1 MSTQEKPK
9 AVGNIDRLLRPKS
22 IAIVGASPTPGALGN
37 TVLKYLEKH
46 NFSGELHLINPKRD
60 DIDGRPCIKSPL
72 ELPMGVDT
80 AILAIPRVA
89 VLDTVKALASRGCGA
104 VVVFSA
110 GFAEAGEEGLAE
122 QREIGEIARA
132 AGMIIEG
139 PNCLGCVNYV
149 DGIPLTFVEGPMPL
163 LQDKN
168 GVAIISQSGAMAAV
182 LASNLFPRKVGVS
195 YFISTG
201 NEAASGVEDYV
212 EYMLNDPHTAVIAMV
227 VEQFRNPARFLAL
240 AEQARE
246 IGKPIVLLHPGRSQA
261 AAESAATHTGAMAGD
276 YKVMKAKVERAGVI
290 LVSNLEE
297 LGDVVEI
304 ASRAPSL
311 PSGGTAVLAES
322 GAFKALTLDLCEDIH
337 LQLPSLSDDNAPN
350 LRAAMP
356 EFVAVSNPVDM
367 TAQSLVDPDM
377 YQRIM
382 SALIP
387 DERFGTIVL
396 AIIQTDDTTTDK
408 KFPYIIEALK
418 QLNSDKPIIF
428 AGVDEGGIVKQKYI
442 DGLRALGTPYFPSP
456 ERALRAIGLLTSS
469 TARGFAKAN
478 IAPMTVKDL
487 PKEDLPGSGV
497 VAEYQAKAILRPL
510 GITFP
515 ASILA
520 TNKETATK
528 AADALN
534 YPIVLKAQSAELSH
548 KSDAGGV
555 IVNIKNADE
564 LIAAWDKMTSAIEAY
579 KPSLKLD
586 GMLVEAMGKQGVE
599 LIIGARNDPDWGAV
613 VLVGF
618 GGVQAEIYQDVRLLT
633 PDLDKQEII
642 QALLQLK
649 GAKLLTGFRGSKPV
663 DLDAVADIIAII
675 SRLMISNPSIAEID
689 LNPVIALPKGE
700 GAVALDALMLMK

>member
-72 ELPMGVDT
+72 ELPMGVDA

-89 VLDTVKALASRGCGA
+89 VLDTIRALASRGCGA

-110 GFAEAGEEGLAE
+110 GFAEAGEQGLAE

-132 AGMIIEG
+132 TGMIVEG

-163 LQDKN
+163 LKDKN

-182 LASNLFPRKVGVS
+182 LASNLFPRQVGVS

-212 EYMLNDPHTAVIAMV
+212 EYMLNDPHTSVIAMV
-227 VEQFRNPARFLAL
+227 VEQFRHPARFLAL
-240 AEQARE
+240 AEKARE
-246 IGKPIVLLHPGRSQA
+246 IAKPIVLLHPGRSQA

-290 LVSNLEE
+290 VVSNLEE

-304 ASRAPSL
+304 ANRAPSL

-337 LQLPSLSDDNAPN
+337 LHLPSLNDENAPN

-387 DERFGTIVL
+387 DDRFGTIVL

-408 KFPYIIEALK
+408 KFPYIIDALK

-428 AGVDEGGIVKQKYI
+428 AGVDEGGIVKQEYI

-456 ERALRAIGLLTSS
+456 ERALRAIGLLTAS
-469 TARGFAKAN
+469 TARSFAKAA
-478 IAPMTVKDL
+478 IAPMKAIGL
-487 PKEDLPGSGV
+487 PDAGV
-497 VAEYQAKAILRPL
+497 VAEYKAKAILRPL

-520 TNKETATK
+520 TNKEAALK

-534 YPIVLKAQSAELSH
+534 YPVVLKAQSAELSH

-555 IVNIKNADE
+555 IVNVKNAE
-564 LIAAWDKMTSAIEAY
+564 EIIAAWDKMTSNVEAY
-579 KPSLKLD
+579 KPGLQLD
-586 GMLVEAMGKQGVE
+586 GILIEAMGKQGVE
-599 LIIGARNDPDWGAV
+599 LIIGAQNDPDWGAV
-613 VLVGF
+613 ILVGF

-663 DLDAVADIIAII
+663 DLDAVADMIVII
-675 SRLMISNPSIAEID
+675 SRLMVSNPAIAEID

-700 GAVALDALMLMK
+700 GAVALDALMLMR

>member
-1 MSTQEKPK
+1 MSTQKKPK
-9 AVGNIDRLLRPKS
+9 AIGNIDRLLRPKS

-60 DIDGRPCIKSPL
+60 DIEGRPCIKSPL
-72 ELPMGVDT
+72 DLPMGVDV

-89 VLDTVKALASRGCGA
+89 VLETVKALASRGCGA

-149 DGIPLTFVEGPMPL
+149 DGIPLTFIQGPMPKL
-163 LQDKN
+163 KDKN

-201 NEAASGVEDYV
+201 NEAGSGVEDYV
-212 EYMLNDPHTAVIAMV
+212 EYMLHDPHSAVVAMV
-227 VEQFRNPARFLAL
+227 VEQFRNPKRFLAL
-240 AEQARE
+240 AEKARE
-246 IGKPIVLLHPGRSQA
+246 IGKPIILLHPGRSQA

-276 YKVMKAKVERAGVI
+276 YKVMKTKVERAGVI
-290 LVSNLEE
+290 LVSNIEE

-337 LQLPSLSDDNAPN
+337 LDLPVLNDANAPN

-387 DERFGTIVL
+387 DDRFGTIVL
-396 AIIQTDDTTTDK
+396 AIIQTDDSTTEK
-408 KFPYIIEALK
+408 KFPFIIDALK
-418 QLNSDKPIIF
+418 QLKSNKPIIF
-428 AGVDEGGIVKQKYI
+428 AGVDEGGIVKQEYI
-442 DGLRALGTPYFPSP
+442 DGLREIGAPYFPSP
-456 ERALRAIGLLTSS
+456 ERALRAIGLLTAS
-469 TARGFAKAN
+469 TARSIAKTKV
-478 IAPMTVKDL
+478 APISVAKL
-487 PKEDLPGSGV
+487 PDTGV
-497 VAEYQAKAILRPL
+497 VAEYRAKAILKPL

-520 TNKETATK
+520 TDKEEAIK
-528 AADALN
+528 AAETLN
-534 YPIVLKAQSAELSH
+534 YPVVMKAQSAELSH

-555 IVNIKNADE
+555 IVNIKNAE
-564 LIAAWDKMTSAIEAY
+564 GLVAAWDKMTASVNAY
-579 KPSLKLD
+579 KPGLRLD
-586 GMLVEAMGKQGVE
+586 GMLIEAMGKQGVE
-599 LIIGARNDPDWGAV
+599 LIIGAQNDDDWGAV
-613 VLVGF
+613 ILVGF

-633 PDLDKQEII
+633 PDLDRQEII
-642 QALLQLK
+642 QEILK
-649 GAKLLTGFRGSKPV
+649 LKAAKLLTGFRGSVPV
-663 DLDAVADIIAII
+663 DLDAVANVIMII
-675 SRLMISNPSIAEID
+675 SRLMISEPNITEID
-689 LNPVIALPKGE
+689 LNPVVVMPKGE
-700 GAVALDALMLMK
+700 GVVALDALMMMK

>member
-1 MSTQEKPK
+1 MSLQEKPK
-9 AVGNIDRLLRPKS
+9 AIGSIDRLIRPKS

-46 NFSGELHLINPKRD
+46 HFSGELHLINPKRD
-60 DIDGRPCIKSPL
+60 DIDGRPCIKSPQ
-72 ELPMGVDT
+72 ELPMGVDA

-89 VLDTVKALASRGCGA
+89 VLDTIKALASRECGA
-104 VVVFSA
+104 VVIFSA
-110 GFAEAGEEGLAE
+110 GFAEAGEQGLAE
-122 QREIGEIARA
+122 QRQIGEIARA
-132 AGMIIEG
+132 AGMIVEG

-163 LQDKN
+163 LKDKK

-182 LASNLFPRKVGVS
+182 LASNLFPRNIGVS

-212 EYMLNDPHTAVIAMV
+212 EYMLDDPHSSVIAMV

-240 AEQARE
+240 AEKARE

-261 AAESAATHTGAMAGD
+261 AAASAATHTGAMAGD

-311 PSGGTAVLAES
+311 PSGGTAVLTES
-322 GAFKALTLDLCEDIH
+322 GAFKALSLDLCEDIN
-337 LQLPSLSDDNAPN
+337 LNLPVLTDNNAPN

-382 SALIP
+382 STLIP
-387 DERFGTIVL
+387 DNRFGSIVL

-408 KFPYIIEALK
+408 KFPYIIDALK
-418 QLNSDKPIIF
+418 QLKSEKPIIF
-428 AGVDEGGIVKQKYI
+428 AGVDEGGIVKQEYI
-442 DGLRALGTPYFPSP
+442 DGLRELGTPYFPSP
-456 ERALRAIGLLTSS
+456 ERALRAIGLLTSHTS
-469 TARGFAKAN
+469 RSFTKTN
-478 IAPMTVKDL
+478 IESLTVTNL
-487 PKEDLPGSGV
+487 PDTGV
-497 VAEYQAKAILRPL
+497 VAEYKAKAILKPL
-510 GITFP
+510 GIAFP
-515 ASILA
+515 ASVLA
-520 TNKETATK
+520 TNKEEAIK
-528 AADALN
+528 AANALN
-534 YPIVLKAQSAELSH
+534 YPIVMKAQSAELPH

-555 IVNIKNADE
+555 IVNVKNAE
-564 LIAAWDKMTSAIEAY
+564 EITAAWDKMTLAIDAY
-579 KPSLKLD
+579 KPGLELD
-586 GMLVEAMGKQGVE
+586 GILIEAMGKQGVE
-599 LIIGARNDPDWGAV
+599 LIIGAQNDPDWGAV

-642 QALLQLK
+642 QELLQLK
-649 GAKLLTGFRGSKPV
+649 GAKLLTGFRGLEPV
-663 DLDAVADIIAII
+663 DLDAVADVISII
-675 SRLMISNPSIAEID
+675 SRLMITEPSIAEID
-689 LNPVIALPKGE
+689 LNPVVVMPKGE
-700 GAVALDALMLMK
+700 GAIALDALMLIK

>member
-1 MSTQEKPK
+1 MSLQEKPK

-72 ELPMGVDT
+72 ELPMGIDA

-89 VLDTVKALASRGCGA
+89 VLDTIKALASRGCGA

-149 DGIPLTFVEGPMPL
+149 DGIPLTFVEGPMPRL
-163 LQDKN
+163 KDKN

-201 NEAASGVEDYV
+201 NEAGSGVEDYV
-212 EYMLNDPHTAVIAMV
+212 EYMLNDPHSAVIAMV

-240 AEQARE
+240 AEKARE

-322 GAFKALTLDLCEDIH
+322 GAFKALTLDLCEDINLH
-337 LQLPSLSDDNAPN
+337 LPILNDSNAPN

-387 DERFGTIVL
+387 DDRFGTIVL

-428 AGVDEGGIVKQKYI
+428 AGVDEGGIVKQAYI
-442 DGLRALGTPYFPSP
+442 DGLREIGTPYFPSP
-456 ERALRAIGLLTSS
+456 ERALRAIGLLTAS
-469 TARGFAKAN
+469 TSRSVAKAK
-478 IAPMTVKDL
+478 IEPMLVTGL
-487 PKEDLPGSGV
+487 PKAGV

-510 GITFP
+510 DIPFP
-515 ASILA
+515 ASTLA
-520 TNKETATK
+520 TSKEEAIQ

-534 YPIVLKAQSAELSH
+534 YPVVMKAQSAALSH

-555 IVNIKNADE
+555 IVNIRNAE
-564 LIAAWDKMTSAIEAY
+564 GMIAAWDKMTASVETY
-579 KPSLKLD
+579 KPGLKLD
-586 GMLVEAMGKQGVE
+586 GMLIEAMGKQGVE
-599 LIIGARNDPDWGAV
+599 LIIGAQNDPDWGAV

-649 GAKLLTGFRGSKPV
+649 GAKLLTGFRGSAPV
-663 DLDAVADIIAII
+663 DLDAVADVIITI
-675 SRLMISNPSIAEID
+675 SRLMINAPSIAEID

-700 GAVALDALMLMK
+700 GVLALDALMLMK

>member
-1 MSTQEKPK
+1 MSAQIKPK
-9 AVGNIDRLLRPKS
+9 TEGNIDRLLRPKS

-72 ELPMGVDT
+72 ELPMGVDA

-89 VLDTVKALASRGCGA
+89 VLDTIKALASRGCGA
-104 VVVFSA
+104 AIIFSA
-110 GFAEAGEEGLAE
+110 GFAEAGEKGLAE

-132 AGMIIEG
+132 AGMIVEG

-149 DGIPLTFVEGPMPL
+149 DGIPLTFIEGPMPPL
-163 LQDKN
+163 KDKN
-168 GVAIISQSGAMAAV
+168 GVAVISQSGAMAAV
-182 LASNLFPRKVGVS
+182 LASNLFPRQVGVS

-227 VEQFRNPARFLAL
+227 VEQFRNPSRFLAL
-240 AEQARE
+240 AEKARE
-246 IGKPIVLLHPGRSQA
+246 IAKPIVLLHPGRSQA

-276 YKVMKAKVERAGVI
+276 YKVMKAKVERSGVI

-322 GAFKALTLDLCEDIH
+322 GAFKALTLDLCEDIG
-337 LQLPSLSDDNAPN
+337 LPLPILSDENAPN

-387 DERFGTIVL
+387 DDRFGTIVL
-396 AIIQTDDTTTDK
+396 AIIQTDDSTTEK
-408 KFPYIIEALK
+408 KFPFIIAALK
-418 QLNSDKPIIF
+418 QLNANKPIIF
-428 AGVDEGGIVKQKYI
+428 AGVDEGGIVKQEYI
-442 DGLRALGTPYFPSP
+442 DGLREIGTPYFPSP
-456 ERALRAIGLLTSS
+456 ERALRAIGLLTAC
-469 TARGFAKAN
+469 TARSDNKSTQKPIN
-478 IAPMTVKDL
+478 LDYL
-487 PKEDLPGSGV
+487 PNSGV
-497 VAEYQAKAILRPL
+497 ISEFNSKAILKPL
-510 GITFP
+510 GIPFP

-520 TNKETATK
+520 KSKEEALTATETVG
-528 AADALN
+528 
-534 YPIVLKAQSAELSH
+534 YPVVLKAQSAELSH

-555 IVNIKNADE
+555 IVNVKNSEE
-564 LIAAWDKMTSAIEAY
+564 LTIAWDKITSNVKAY
-579 KPSLKLD
+579 MPNLTLD
-586 GMLVEAMGKQGVE
+586 GILIEAMGKQGVE
-599 LIIGARNDPDWGAV
+599 LIIGARNDADWGPV
-613 VLVGF
+613 ILVGF

-642 QALLQLK
+642 QELLQLK
-649 GAKLLTGFRGSKPV
+649 GARLLTGFRGSKPV
-663 DLDAVADIIAII
+663 DLDAIADTISTI
-675 SRLMISNPSIAEID
+675 SRLMIGEPAIAEID
-689 LNPVIALPKGE
+689 LNPVIAMPAGD
-700 GAVALDALMLMK
+700 GVMALDALMLVK

>member
-72 ELPMGVDT
+72 DLPMGVDA

-89 VLDTVKALASRGCGA
+89 VLDTIKALATRGCGA
-104 VVVFSA
+104 AVIFSA
-110 GFAEAGEEGLAE
+110 GFAEAGEDGLAE
-122 QREIGEIARA
+122 QREIGDIARA
-132 AGMIIEG
+132 AGMIVEG

-149 DGIPLTFVEGPMPL
+149 DGIPLTFIQGPMPL
-163 LQDKN
+163 LKDKN

-182 LASNLFPRKVGVS
+182 LASNLFPRQVGVS

-201 NEAASGVEDYV
+201 NEAGSGVEDYV
-212 EYMLNDPHTAVIAMV
+212 EYMLNDPHSAVIAMV

-240 AEQARE
+240 AEKARE
-246 IGKPIVLLHPGRSQA
+246 IGKIIILLHPGRSQA

-322 GAFKALTLDLCEDIH
+322 GAFKALTLDLCEDIN
-337 LQLPSLSDDNAPN
+337 LDLPVLNDANAPN

-382 SALIP
+382 SSLIP
-387 DERFGTIVL
+387 DNRFGTIVL
-396 AIIQTDDTTTDK
+396 AIIQTDDSTTEK
-408 KFPYIIEALK
+408 KFPFIIDALK
-418 QLNSDKPIIF
+418 QLKSNKPIIF
-428 AGVDEGGIVKQKYI
+428 AGVDEGGIVKQAYI
-442 DGLRALGTPYFPSP
+442 DGLREIGTPYFPSP
-456 ERALRAIGLLTSS
+456 ERALRAIGLLTAS
-469 TARGFAKAN
+469 TTRSMSKRK
-478 IAPMTVKDL
+478 TVPISVTEL
-487 PKEDLPGSGV
+487 PYYGV
-497 VAEYQAKAILRPL
+497 VAEYKAKAALRPL

-515 ASILA
+515 ASTLA
-520 TNKETATK
+520 RNKEEAIN
-528 AADALN
+528 AAEALK
-534 YPIVLKAQSAELSH
+534 YPVVMKAQSAELSH

-555 IVNIKNADE
+555 IVNIKTPEE
-564 LIAAWDKMTSAIEAY
+564 LIVAWDKMTASVEAY
-579 KPSLKLD
+579 MPGLNLD
-586 GMLVEAMGKQGVE
+586 GMLIEAMGKQGVE
-599 LIIGARNDPDWGAV
+599 LIIGAQNDPDWGAII
-613 VLVGF
+613 LVGF

-633 PDLDKQEII
+633 PDLDKNEII
-642 QALLQLK
+642 QELLKLK
-649 GAKLLTGFRGSKPV
+649 GARLLTGFRGSDPL
-663 DLDAVADIIAII
+663 DLDAVADAIIII
-675 SRLMISNPSIAEID
+675 SRLMVSAPSIAEID
-689 LNPVIALPKGE
+689 LNPVIALPKGQ
-700 GAVALDALMLMK
+700 GVLALDALMLIK

>member
-1 MSTQEKPK
+1 MSTQVKSK

-72 ELPMGVDT
+72 DLPMGVDA

-89 VLDTVKALASRGCGA
+89 VLETIKALASRGCGA
-104 VVVFSA
+104 VIIFSA

-132 AGMIIEG
+132 AGMIVEG

-149 DGIPLTFVEGPMPL
+149 DGIPLTFIQGPMPRL
-163 LQDKN
+163 KDKN

-182 LASNLFPRKVGVS
+182 LASNLFPRNVGVS

-201 NEAASGVEDYV
+201 NEAGSGVEDYV
-212 EYMLNDPHTAVIAMV
+212 EYMLDDPNSAVIAMV

-240 AEQARE
+240 AEKARE
-246 IGKPIVLLHPGRSQA
+246 IGKPIILLHPGRSQA

-337 LQLPSLSDDNAPN
+337 LDLPVLNDANAPN

-387 DERFGTIVL
+387 DDRFGTIVL
-396 AIIQTDDTTTDK
+396 AIIQTDDSTTEK
-408 KFPYIIEALK
+408 KFPFIIDALK
-418 QLNSDKPIIF
+418 QLKSNKPIIF
-428 AGVDEGGIVKQKYI
+428 AGVDEGGIVKQEYI
-442 DGLRALGTPYFPSP
+442 DGLREIGTPYFPSP
-456 ERALRAIGLLTSS
+456 ERTLRAIGLLTAS
-469 TARGFAKAN
+469 TARRYQKSNVTPLKA
-478 IAPMTVKDL
+478 PGL
-487 PKEDLPGSGV
+487 PSAGV
-497 VAEYQAKAILRPL
+497 VAEYQSKAILRPL

-515 ASILA
+515 ASMLA
-520 TNKETATK
+520 TSKEEGI
-528 AADALN
+528 AAAEALN
-534 YPIVLKAQSAELSH
+534 YPVVLKAQSAQLSH

-555 IVNIKNADE
+555 IVNVKNADD
-564 LIAAWDKMTSAIEAY
+564 LMLAWDKMLANIKAY
-579 KPSLKLD
+579 NPSLALD
-586 GMLVEAMGKQGVE
+586 GILVEAMGKKGIE
-599 LIIGARNDPDWGAV
+599 LIVGAQNDPDWGAV
-613 VLVGF
+613 ILVGF

-633 PDLDKQEII
+633 PDLSKQEIMHE
-642 QALLQLK
+642 LLQLR
-649 GAKLLTGFRGSKPV
+649 GAKLLTGFRGAKPV
-663 DLDAVADIIAII
+663 DLGAVAELISTV
-675 SRLMISNPSIAEID
+675 SRLMLGEPTIAEID
-689 LNPVIALPKGE
+689 LNPVIAMPAGE
-700 GAVALDALMLMK
+700 GVVALDALMLVK